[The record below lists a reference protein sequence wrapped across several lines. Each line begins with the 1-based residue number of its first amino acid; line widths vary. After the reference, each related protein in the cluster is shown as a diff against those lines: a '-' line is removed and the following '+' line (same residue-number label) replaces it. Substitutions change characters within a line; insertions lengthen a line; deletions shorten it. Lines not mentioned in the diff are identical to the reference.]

1 MNKVLITGTTGFIG
15 SALVEY
21 VKKNRPEYL
30 KDVIALSTKNNP
42 SINTILYDNV
52 SLAIPKI
59 ENITDVIHLGAFI
72 PKISALANDIDKCTS
87 NIEFTKLLLQQIP
100 NSINKFV
107 FISTV
112 DVYRLDG
119 NTINE
124 STQTEPSGLY
134 GWSKLYCEK
143 IVEQWCKQNNVK
155 CTIVRL
161 GHIYGPGEE
170 LYLKL
175 IPETIKKLI
184 ADVKPTIYTK
194 GDEIRSFLH
203 IDDCVRCIWDAL
215 NINAEYALINIV
227 SGNAYT
233 IKQIV
238 ELLNQC
244 SGKNIEP
251 QILGNNIKTN
261 DYIFDNSIM
270 IKYFG
275 KEKVDLLD
283 GLKNEYEYIK
293 SLMS

>member
-1 MNKVLITGTTGFIG
+1 MNKVLITGSTGFIG

-30 KDVIALSTKNNP
+30 KDVIALSTRNNP

-52 SLAIPKI
+52 SLAIPQI

-155 CTIVRL
+155 CTILRL

-170 LYLKL
+170 VYLKL

-227 SGNAYT
+227 SGNAFT

-238 ELLNQC
+238 ELLIQC

>member
-15 SALVEY
+15 SALVDY
-21 VKKNRPEYL
+21 VKNNRSEYL
-30 KDVIALSTKNNP
+30 KDIIALSTKNNP
-42 SINTILYDNV
+42 TINTILYDNV
-52 SLAIPKI
+52 SLSIPQI

-112 DVYRLDG
+112 DVYRIDG

-155 CTIVRL
+155 CTILRL

-170 LYLKL
+170 VYLKL

-184 ADVKPTIYTK
+184 TGVQPTIYTK
-194 GDEIRSFLH
+194 GEEIRSFLH
-203 IDDCVRCIWDAL
+203 IDDCVRCIWAAL
-215 NINAEYALINIV
+215 NINAENGLINIV
-227 SGNAYT
+227 SGNAFT

-238 ELLNQC
+238 ELLIQC

-251 QILGNNIKTN
+251 QILGNSIKTN

-270 IKYFG
+270 IEYFG

>member
-1 MNKVLITGTTGFIG
+1 MNKVLITGSTGFIG

-155 CTIVRL
+155 CTILRL

-227 SGNAYT
+227 SGNAFT

-238 ELLNQC
+238 ELLIQC

>member
-15 SALVEY
+15 SALVDY
-21 VKKNRPEYL
+21 VKNNRSEYL
-30 KDVIALSTKNNP
+30 KDIIALSTKNNP
-42 SINTILYDNV
+42 TINTILYDNV
-52 SLAIPKI
+52 SLSIPQI

-100 NSINKFV
+100 NSINQFI

-112 DVYRLDG
+112 DVYKLDG
-119 NTINE
+119 NKINE
-124 STQTEPSGLY
+124 ATQTEPSSLY

-155 CTIVRL
+155 CTILRL

-184 ADVKPTIYTK
+184 AGEQPTIYTK

>member
-1 MNKVLITGTTGFIG
+1 MNKVLITGSTGFIG
-15 SALVEY
+15 SALVDY

-30 KDVIALSTKNNP
+30 KDVIALSTKKHP
-42 SINTILYDNV
+42 SFNTILYDNL
-52 SLAIPKI
+52 SLAIPQI
-59 ENITDVIHLGAFI
+59 ENITDVIHLGAYT
-72 PKISALANDIDKCTS
+72 PKDNKFANDIDKCTS

-100 NSINKFV
+100 NTINQFI
-107 FISTV
+107 FISTL
-112 DVYRLDG
+112 DVYYLDG
-119 NTINE
+119 NIINE
-124 STQTEPSGLY
+124 ATQTEPSSLY

-155 CTIVRL
+155 CTILRL

-184 ADVKPTIYTK
+184 AGVQPTIYTK

-227 SGNAYT
+227 SGNAFT

-238 ELLNQC
+238 ELLIQC

>member
-1 MNKVLITGTTGFIG
+1 MSKVLITGATGFIG
-15 SALVEY
+15 TSLINYLELN
-21 VKKNRPEYL
+21 KPEVL
-30 KDVIALSTKNNP
+30 TRIVALSSKTHSKLPTVLYQTNP
-42 SINTILYDNV
+42 FD
-52 SLAIPKI
+52 IPLL
-59 ENITDVIHLGAFI
+59 ENITDVIHIGAFI

-170 LYLKL
+170 VYLKL

-184 ADVKPTIYTK
+184 AGVQPTIYTK

-203 IDDCVRCIWDAL
+203 IDDCVRCIWDTL
-215 NINAEYALINIV
+215 NINAENVLINIV
-227 SGNAYT
+227 SGNAFT

-238 ELLNQC
+238 ELLIQC

-251 QILGNNIKTN
+251 QILGNSIKTN

-270 IKYFG
+270 IEYFG

>member
-1 MNKVLITGTTGFIG
+1 M
-15 SALVEY
+15 
-21 VKKNRPEYL
+21 
-30 KDVIALSTKNNP
+30 
-42 SINTILYDNV
+42 
-52 SLAIPKI
+52 
-59 ENITDVIHLGAFI
+59 
-72 PKISALANDIDKCTS
+72 
-87 NIEFTKLLLQQIP
+87 
-100 NSINKFV
+100 
-107 FISTV
+107 
-112 DVYRLDG
+112 
-119 NTINE
+119 
-124 STQTEPSGLY
+124 
-134 GWSKLYCEK
+134 
-143 IVEQWCKQNNVK
+143 
-155 CTIVRL
+155 
-161 GHIYGPGEE
+161 
-170 LYLKL
+170 YLKL

-227 SGNAYT
+227 SGNAFT

-238 ELLNQC
+238 ELLIQC

>member
-15 SALVEY
+15 SALVDY
-21 VKKNRPEYL
+21 VKNNRSEYL
-30 KDVIALSTKNNP
+30 KDIIALSTKNNP
-42 SINTILYDNV
+42 TINTILYDNV
-52 SLAIPKI
+52 SLSIPQI

-112 DVYRLDG
+112 DVYRIDG

-155 CTIVRL
+155 CTILRL

-170 LYLKL
+170 VYLKL

-184 ADVKPTIYTK
+184 TGVQPTIYTK
-194 GDEIRSFLH
+194 GEEIRSFLH
-203 IDDCVRCIWDAL
+203 IDDCVRCIWAAL
-215 NINAEYALINIV
+215 NINAVNGLINIV
-227 SGNAYT
+227 SGNAFT

-238 ELLNQC
+238 ELLIQC

-251 QILGNNIKTN
+251 QILGNSIKTN

-270 IKYFG
+270 IEYFG